1 MITNEENRFLK
12 SIARDWADLSGD
24 AGRDRQNPTMS
35 RIEATVTAINSDG
48 SLTVN
53 TSSEDAPSLKTFK
66 RTTACDD
73 AKVGDRVIVDTL
85 NHISYITGV
94 LSTGNPH
101 YVKQLWS
108 GAYYMQE
115 GQVAN
120 LSELLSKQRSGIVL
134 HWQGYASGAAQDQDH
149 AYTFVP
155 KGTSGTDVGGT
166 SAMMSTASGTVL
178 GIKYVYVRDDRI
190 IGNANNSR
198 GSTQL
203 SSGITVTPN
212 HWVLSEVLGV

>member
-85 NHISYITGV
+85 NHISYITGT

-101 YVKQLWS
+101 YVKT
-108 GAYYMQE
+108 GRVTMHP
-115 GQVAN
+115 VAN
-120 LSELLSKQRSGIVL
+120 GNTSEHVEFDEPFESAPFVVTNPLTAAPSIVR
-134 HWQGYASGAAQDQDH
+134 
-149 AYTFVP
+149 
-155 KGTSGTDVGGT
+155 T
-166 SAMMSTASGTVL
+166 SATNITADGFDLYIFRT
-178 GIKYVYVRDDRI
+178 
-190 IGNANNSR
+190 NA
-198 GSTQL
+198 TQ
-203 SSGITVTPN
+203 T
-212 HWVLSEVLGV
+212 GVAWMAYL